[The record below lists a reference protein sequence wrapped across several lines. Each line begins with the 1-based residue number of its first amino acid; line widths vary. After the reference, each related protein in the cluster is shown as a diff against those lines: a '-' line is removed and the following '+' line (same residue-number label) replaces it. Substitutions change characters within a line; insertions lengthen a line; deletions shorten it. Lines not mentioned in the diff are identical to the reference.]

1 MALNATNS
9 ASDDKI
15 CEMVYAI
22 TTTAL
27 VQGYLPTSV
36 DALMRLFER
45 VPASKETL
53 QRLARENK
61 FEWVRDMGC
70 EQSPEEYKSAMNKAL
85 FKYLSS

>member
-1 MALNATNS
+1 MALS
-9 ASDDKI
+9 AMSSVNDDKI
-15 CEMVYAI
+15 CKMVYAI
-22 TTTAL
+22 TTRAL

-36 DALMRLFER
+36 DALMRLFQR

-61 FEWVRDMGC
+61 FEWVRAMGC

-85 FKYLSS
+85 LKYLSS

>member
-1 MALNATNS
+1 MALNATRS
-9 ASDDKI
+9 ASDDEI
-15 CEMVYAI
+15 CKMVHAI
-22 TTTAL
+22 TTKGL

-53 QRLARENK
+53 KRLARENK

-70 EQSPEEYKSAMNKAL
+70 ERSPEEYKSAMNKAL
-85 FKYLSS
+85 LKYLSS

>member
-1 MALNATNS
+1 MN
-9 ASDDKI
+9 DDEI
-15 CEMVYAI
+15 CEMVHAI
-22 TTTAL
+22 TTKGL

-61 FEWVRDMGC
+61 FNWVRDMAC
-70 EQSPEEYKSAMNKAL
+70 DQSPEEYKSAMNKAL
-85 FKYLSS
+85 LKYLSS

>member
-1 MALNATNS
+1 MALNATNN

-15 CEMVYAI
+15 CKMVYAL
-22 TTTAL
+22 TTRAL

-36 DALMRLFER
+36 DALMRLFQH

-61 FEWVRDMGC
+61 FEWVRAMGC
-70 EQSPEEYKSAMNKAL
+70 ERSPEEYKSAMNKAL
-85 FKYLSS
+85 LKYLSS

>member
-1 MALNATNS
+1 MSLNATSS

-15 CEMVYAI
+15 CKMVYAI
-22 TTTAL
+22 TTKGL

-45 VPASKETL
+45 VPATKETL

-61 FEWVRDMGC
+61 FIWVRDMCC
-70 EQSPEEYKSAMNKAL
+70 EQSPEEYKKEMNKAL
-85 FKYLSS
+85 LKYLSS

>member
-1 MALNATNS
+1 MALNATSS
-9 ASDDKI
+9 ASDDEI
-15 CEMVYAI
+15 CKMVHAI
-22 TTTAL
+22 TTKGL

-61 FEWVRDMGC
+61 FEWIRDMGC
-70 EQSPEEYKSAMNKAL
+70 ERSPEEYKKEMNKAL
-85 FKYLSS
+85 LKYLSS